1 MQQTRDITGIID
13 AIKERL
19 VTRYHPKKIILF
31 GSYANGRP
39 TTDSDLDLLLIMDT
53 DLPPLE
59 RNLAARRAIGPVTIP
74 IDVFVFTPEEFE
86 ETKDVIGGLTYA
98 PAKYGRVIYEN
109 T

>member
-1 MQQTRDITGIID
+1 MQRTQEVNEIIE
-13 AIKERL
+13 AIKQRL
-19 VTRYHPKKIILF
+19 VEQYHPKKIILF
-31 GSYANGRP
+31 GSYANGQP

-59 RNLAARRAIGPVTIP
+59 RNLAARKAVGPVTLPVDI
-74 IDVFVFTPEEFE
+74 FVFTPEEFA